1 MYYQH
6 SMDFSE
12 WLVEELEARGWS
24 RSEAAR
30 RGDISPSMF
39 DKVING
45 YAKPGKK
52 FADGIAQAFGISP
65 IVVYRKAGLL
75 PNKSGGEDVRLEDW
89 EFLLSQLSP
98 EDQEELRQ
106 IAEMKIERR
115 KKDGSLKS
123 LKPKK
128 AG

>member
-1 MYYQH
+1 MYYQ
-6 SMDFSE
+6 SNMKFSE
-12 WLVEELEARGWS
+12 WIVSELNQRGWS

-30 RGDISPSMF
+30 RGNISPSMF

-52 FADGIAQAFGISP
+52 FLDGLAKAFDMSP
-65 IVVYRKAGLL
+65 INLYRKAGLL
-75 PNKSGGEDVRLEDW
+75 PEGGGENVSFEDW
-89 EFLLSQLSP
+89 EYLLNQMTP

-115 KKDGSLKS
+115 QKEQSLKT
-123 LKPKK
+123 LKSKTAK
-128 AG
+128 